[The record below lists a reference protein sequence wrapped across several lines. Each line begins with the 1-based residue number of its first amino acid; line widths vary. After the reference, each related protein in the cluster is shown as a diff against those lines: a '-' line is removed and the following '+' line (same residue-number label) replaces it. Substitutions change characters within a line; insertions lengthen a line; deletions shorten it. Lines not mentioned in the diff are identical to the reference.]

1 MQDRTFHGTRARDRQ
16 NPHSPPWTR
25 SGSDAEHSLR
35 PSRKPSGIPESRR
48 RCASCSRNSTPSTG
62 SASRHAMRTPDT
74 APCEPDRRHWDA
86 PDPTFR
92 ITNGTSFDDL
102 PLAQVAFALASSR
115 DSRTGPGSTR
125 ISLHGKRFYDHAR
138 CVLGRGAVEL
148 VCHWFNCNPR
158 MPSGSSNR

>member
-1 MQDRTFHGTRARDRQ
+1 MEPGTDPVRLLLEELDTIDRECIEARYE
-16 NPHSPPWTR
+16 N
-25 SGSDAEHSLR
+25 
-35 PSRKPSGIPESRR
+35 SRDM
-48 RCASCSRNSTPSTG
+48 T
-62 SASRHAMRTPDT
+62 
-74 APCEPDRRHWDA
+74 PCEPDRRHWEA

-148 VCHWFNCNPR
+148 VCHWFNCNPEDAVR
-158 MPSGSSNR
+158 FLETDKTLIPF